1 MEFKASYLEIEPR
14 ELIEFLL
21 RESGHADREAVN
33 PKSILDV
40 LRLEHV
46 TANFAAELPP
56 ELTQRSTPVR
66 GMLSYRD
73 RIVATDINLNG
84 TRARFSVLHEVAH
97 YVLPTHQHALY
108 VCDETGMSFRTRVTI
123 EQEAN
128 AFAAD
133 LLFLGDRFTS
143 EVNSRPLTAATIKL
157 LAQKYQ
163 ASFEATAR
171 RMIER
176 SLRPCMLVVCDN
188 TGSRVDPDAQP
199 VWSKKYTIAS
209 VPFRTK
215 YFSDLHSAVI
225 PPDVAAQVLAPG
237 RDIADSVTH
246 EVTIKTA
253 AGIDARFRA
262 EFFSNTYS
270 IFCLLRPTAN

>member
-46 TANFAAELPP
+46 TANFARSCRPSSR
-56 ELTQRSTPVR
+56 TQHAGA

-73 RIVATDINLNG
+73 RIVATDINLAG

-128 AFAAD
+128 AFAAE

-225 PPDVAAQVLAPG
+225 PPDVAARVLAPG

-246 EVTIKTA
+246 EVTIRTA
-253 AGIDARFRA
+253 TGTDARFRA